1 MPNQFKEVLNRLIAH
16 LRERFGPDAVLNED
30 VDIVDGLGLDS
41 NGVLELLMEIED
53 EFDISIPMNQ
63 LVDVR
68 TIGQLA
74 RKIDELLRATT

>member
-1 MPNQFKEVLNRLIAH
+1 MPNQFKEILSRLVGH
-16 LRERFGPDAVLNED
+16 LRTRFGPDVALKED
-30 VDIVDGLGLDS
+30 VDLVDGLGLDS

-68 TIGQLA
+68 TIGELA